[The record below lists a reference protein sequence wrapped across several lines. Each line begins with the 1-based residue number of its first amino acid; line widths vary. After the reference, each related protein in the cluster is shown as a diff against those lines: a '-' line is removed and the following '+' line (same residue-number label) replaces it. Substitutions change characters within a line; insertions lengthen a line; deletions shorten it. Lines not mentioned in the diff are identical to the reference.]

1 MATWDLEAALE
12 LILVVGDPVGERK
25 ARRGVGVVTAGVH
38 QARTGRGEAFLGG
51 NVVGVGRFGDGH
63 AVDVEAHGERGAGTA
78 RVEHADAAREAVHFG
93 EEFFGNAVFA
103 RIGDA
108 GVNDLLRTT
117 ETVVGIDH
125 LLAREDFVAVGTKR
139 FNDEGGGAEFAPT
152 FFRHGVEVTANF
164 DELIVVSA
172 SRGHFVS
179 VS

>member
-1 MATWDLEAALE
+1 M
-12 LILVVGDPVGERK
+12 
-25 ARRGVGVVTAGVH
+25 
-38 QARTGRGEAFLGG
+38 
-51 NVVGVGRFGDGH
+51 VGVGRFGDGH

-108 GVNDLLRTT
+108 GVYDLLRTT